1 MNNHA
6 LFNAERSEF
15 FRNRAYILFFRFYS
29 RDFAR
34 FYLVDDKIIGV
45 LFVAIVICV
54 VIGLTNNGFK
64 VDFNSLGGSYIESKR
79 YEYGEK
85 VEVENPTREG
95 YEFDYWALDE
105 NCNIRANLDTMI
117 VDSDFTLYA
126 CWLKK

>member
-1 MNNHA
+1 M
-6 LFNAERSEF
+6 
-15 FRNRAYILFFRFYS
+15 
-29 RDFAR
+29 
-34 FYLVDDKIIGV
+34 

-64 VDFNSLGGSYIESKR
+64 VDFNSLGGSYIEPKR

>member
-1 MNNHA
+1 MEDKEIKKTESNNNGEPNSSP
-6 LFNAERSEF
+6 LQLRG
-15 FRNRAYILFFRFYS
+15 LYS
-29 RDFAR
+29 KVNISVKT
-34 FYLVDDKIIGV
+34 LDKIIGV

-64 VDFNSLGGSYIESKR
+64 VDFNSLGGSYIEPKR
-79 YEYGEK
+79 YEYGKK